1 MQQVTALAACNSSV
15 QTALLQCFSSISK
28 GCTFFLRQIKKNWN
42 MPHRYGTT
50 PSNATPLKSKLY
62 AVKRGTFH
70 LPWLQTY
77 YHSHSHV
84 TETAVGL
91 SPAAHSRVLML
102 YHICNGLV
110 AITASIYLQPT
121 VDHAREFETSYR
133 QIQCNMDTGQ
143 IGDRPY
149 RWQLN
154 RWHIKSVT
162 SQFGDNI
169 TQWQVI
175 SVTEFNSNVK
185 CSHRPIVY
193 DNSAVPGTCR

>member
-1 MQQVTALAACNSSV
+1 MTIRRCQLVQGWQHCMQQVTALAACNSSV
-15 QTALLQCFSSISK
+15 QTALLQCFNSISK

-77 YHSHSHV
+77 YQSHSHV

-110 AITASIYLQPT
+110 AITTSIYLQPT
-121 VDHAREFETSYR
+121 VVVVHPRGFVTSYR
-133 QIQCNMDTGQ
+133 QIQCDT
-143 IGDRPY
+143 
-149 RWQLN
+149 
-154 RWHIKSVT
+154 SVY
-162 SQFGDNI
+162 SQTF
-169 TQWQVI
+169 
-175 SVTEFNSNVK
+175 F
-185 CSHRPIVY
+185 P
-193 DNSAVPGTCR
+193 SAIRLWNTLPVAGRL